1 MKVLLK
7 IINILAIELPSL
19 RISPLLAFVLVGTG
33 TFLAGVMYI
42 QSIGSGLT
50 SFGDL
55 FICALI
61 PVKPVDD
68 KPSRRLTKA
77 EREKFFLTPDLM
89 EILVGLL
96 LGDLHSQ
103 KREKSVN
110 PRLIFHQGIVHKE
123 YFDYLYELFKFYGT
137 MTPKICISK
146 PHPKTGNTHT
156 TVRFSTLALPCFA
169 ELHNSF
175 YPEGKKIV
183 PVNIADLLTP
193 RGLGFLICDDGSFD
207 ESSGRISIST
217 NCFSLDD
224 VKLLVSVLTDK
235 FDLKCTISRERSG
248 HIIRITRKSL
258 PTVQALLKDIIPFMM
273 LYKIG
278 L

>member
-19 RISPLLAFVLVGTG
+19 RISPLLAFVLLG
-33 TFLAGVMYI
+33 AGALLINVMYI

-55 FICALI
+55 FIFSLVPI
-61 PVKPVDD
+61 KP
-68 KPSRRLTKA
+68 KRLTKS
-77 EREKFFLTPDLM
+77 EREKISLTPDLI

-96 LGDLHSQ
+96 IVYLHSQ
-103 KREKSVN
+103 KQEKSVN
-110 PRLIFHQGIVHKE
+110 PRLIFQQGIIHKE

-137 MTPKICISK
+137 MMPKISISK
-146 PHPKTGNTHT
+146 PHPKTGNLYT
-156 TVRFSTLALPCFA
+156 TIRFSTLALPCFA

-175 YPEGKKIV
+175 YPEDKKIV

-207 ESSGRISIST
+207 KPSGRISIST

-258 PTVQALLKDIIPFMM
+258 PAVQALLKDIMPPMM